1 MSDVMSTQLLS
12 LVSDHHIGFI
22 FRLHIVANGANS
34 SSSNSS
40 QGQIQLKTEHF
51 LPGATS

>member
-1 MSDVMSTQLLS
+1 MSTQLLS

-22 FRLHIVANGANS
+22 LKLHVVSNDANS
-34 SSSNSS
+34 FSSNSF

-51 LPGATS
+51 LPGATL